1 MDQQSPPDVLPSVEL
16 PAPKP
21 EVIAPEQQPQ
31 QYEQQ
36 TEQAGAQRIEQGV
49 STPAPQPTQL
59 PAEPAQ
65 TAQPPLVSPHD
76 APPAGVVGIAATP
89 QIADD
94 ADLIE
99 KEWVDKAK
107 QIVERTK
114 HDPHQQ
120 TKEMNTMKADYL
132 KKRYN
137 KDLKLSE

>member
-16 PAPKP
+16 PTPKP
-21 EVIAPEQQPQ
+21 EVITPEQPQ
-31 QYEQQ
+31 RLEQQ
-36 TEQAGAQRIEQGV
+36 AEKAGAQQIEQGISV
-49 STPAPQPTQL
+49 PAPQPVQ
-59 PAEPAQ
+59 PVSQPVQA
-65 TAQPPLVSPHD
+65 AQPPIVSPHD
-76 APPAGVVGIAATP
+76 APPSGVAGIAAMP